1 MRRACCLG
9 IAAQLAVFL
18 AAAAPAA
25 RAAAAP
31 AVAAGSQA
39 SGPTGTAGGLPA
51 LPAAAVAP
59 PAALPAPLH
68 PRVRRV
74 PPNELI
80 AVLGQP
86 VSGSD
91 GKKIGRLTDVLVDAA
106 GVPEAAVIDFGGFMG
121 VGSRTVAVRWG
132 TLRFH
137 PGKRARISI
146 TLLPAEIGAAP
157 QYKGT
162 RRPAPVV
169 VEHLP
174 PPASVASPAPASPRD
189 VPARTTPR
197 PAVASTAPAAPSTPT
212 APQVAIPFD
221 APATTLSTNPLADPL
236 ATPLTAP
243 LAAPPVA
250 APSGET
256 NTPR

>member
-1 MRRACCLG
+1 MKCVCGVA
-9 IAAQLAVFL
+9 IAVQLAVCLAL
-18 AAAAPAA
+18 AAPDA

-31 AVAAGSQA
+31 APTVTGGPAA
-39 SGPTGTAGGLPA
+39 GPTGRAAGLP
-51 LPAAAVAP
+51 P
-59 PAALPAPLH
+59 PAAPARAAPAAVR

-74 PPNELI
+74 PPNEMI

-86 VSGSD
+86 VTGPD
-91 GKKIGRLTDVLVDAA
+91 GKLIGRLTDVLVNAA

-121 VGSRTVAVRWG
+121 VGSRNVAVHWS

-137 PGKRARISI
+137 PGAAQDRISI

-169 VEHLP
+169 VEP
-174 PPASVASPAPASPRD
+174 PRAPGSAPGSAPASGASARTTPAPATPHPAVAAATAAAPTVPPVASPAAPFDS
-189 VPARTTPR
+189 
-197 PAVASTAPAAPSTPT
+197 PAAP
-212 APQVAIPFD
+212 
-221 APATTLSTNPLADPL
+221 LSTNPLA
-236 ATPLTAP
+236 
-243 LAAPPVA
+243 APPVV

-256 NTPR
+256 TVPR